1 MTAVSRLNNRVDV
14 GVYVSVLGRESRA
27 WCLTGTKHT
36 NTSATSIIQQPH
48 ALCLGSLLLL
58 PSLLVIVLVI
68 NHPVRPD
75 EVDPGP
81 DLLNQLVQRLLVL
94 AVVARGLLAKLRD
107 RVSS

>member
-1 MTAVSRLNNRVDV
+1 MWVFMSRFWGEKVTPAARLK
-14 GVYVSVLGRESRA
+14 
-27 WCLTGTKHT
+27 TQGTQGAKHT